1 MGARSTPAS
10 PAMTPEIIQATP
22 TTRPAFTPS
31 SSISR
36 RLSTAPRIC
45 KPRLVKRMS
54 ATRAMRITTVVTTVV
69 M

>member
-1 MGARSTPAS
+1 MGASSTPAS
-10 PAMTPEIIQATP
+10 PAMTPEIIQAVA
-22 TTRPAFTPS
+22 TTRPALTPS

-45 KPRLVKRMS
+45 RPRLVNRMS
-54 ATRAMRITTVVTTVV
+54 ATRATRITTVVTTVV

>member
-1 MGARSTPAS
+1 MK
-10 PAMTPEIIQATP
+10 PEIIQAMA

-45 KPRLVKRMS
+45 RPRLLKRMS
-54 ATRAMRITTVVTTVV
+54 TTRATRITTVVRMVV
-69 M
+69 R